1 KELIKWYDLSFSE
14 AYEFLKVV
22 DKNDVIQLLNKEY
35 SRYIEIS
42 EDEVVGK
49 LASDVIEDT
58 RLPDVLKTGI
68 PKRSCAHKLRRQ
80 NLIVNRLT
88 IWKDNEVIGAIGMLV
103 YEGVSEIYQSIE
115 RMEML
120 EDTFNQKSKMLS
132 KNLYSS
138 KQQMR
143 FE

>member
-1 KELIKWYDLSFSE
+1 
-14 AYEFLKVV
+14 
-22 DKNDVIQLLNKEY
+22 
-35 SRYIEIS
+35 
-42 EDEVVGK
+42 
-49 LASDVIEDT
+49 
-58 RLPDVLKTGI
+58 
-68 PKRSCAHKLRRQ
+68 
-80 NLIVNRLT
+80 
-88 IWKDNEVIGAIGMLV
+88 MLV

-143 FE
+143 FEDILGNSQAISKAKQLAIKASETKATVLITGETGVGKEQFAQDRKSTRLNSSHVAISYA